1 MKYLNIHRKYNET
14 MRQMFFIET
23 NTVLFGIVIVAS
35 LSPTSK
41 AGGDEESNVCEDPP
55 EKLSNSKFYLYEM
68 NVDMIADPA
77 NSDYLES
84 YVDLDFKKTPPKNL
98 TSFSYCFR
106 FEFLSLNYQCLF
118 YEGYPNV
125 KVNFPEPSKDYGFV
139 YFLGHAF
146 IFTLP
151 KHVHIYPKE
160 WYHMCVSHELKSNQ
174 KMIKAYFNGH
184 KIIDATRS
192 TTKKLVKFNDKW
204 TLGFCKY
211 YKFDGHTVLS
221 PLTTITR
228 GAISDFNLWSKV
240 LNDNEMIAFTK
251 TCTRPGLPL
260 LPAADLINW
269 DDMKHMD
276 HAHCDEYENDDDDE
290 DSHGGG
296 GGIAVPGGH
305 KRKRRGAACVSSP
318 ESTCVS
324 VGDAVHMMSL
334 TWVCQKR
341 SVSTLIFET
350 NTIFYDA
357 MSWCNQ
363 LGGEIPIP
371 KTQNETI
378 ALSKMLSKAIRGKYA
393 CEHFWIP
400 IVQRD
405 KPAREDAH
413 GVTTDHDTGHGS
425 GSGGHKRKRR
435 GASETATDDDTYKV
449 KNLIDGQ
456 YQPFIWAEYFG
467 DKMTPAESLD
477 WDAGQPDGWTFQ
489 PCVTLDIHTYK
500 YHDQSCAEPTFC
512 GFCQFKEPVHYY
524 LRGVKKEYP
533 WDQEYVFV
541 PQGFLRGSYAVE
553 LTGYH
558 NQVIKLHPPDYG
570 ADDHGDEDEHDDD
583 DADDQGDNGHGD
595 EHDES
600 NEDEHE
606 DETGDSDDHSDD
618 DNSGGGGGGIAVP
631 GGGDGIVVPGG
642 RRKRGSKEATS
653 VVHKRIRRGAS
664 STAAAGTTINTWE
677 IVDSQKGI
685 IGILEQPPTIKI
697 SPMGKRTWIP
707 VMDGTQMTSYK
718 KELKL
723 TKVLMIVY

>member
-1 MKYLNIHRKYNET
+1 MKHRKILRKCNEN
-14 MRQMFFIET
+14 MRQMFFIEIS
-23 NTVLFGIVIVAS
+23 TVLFGIVIMAS
-35 LSPTSK
+35 LSPMCK
-41 AGGDEESNVCEDPP
+41 AGGEEETDVCENPP
-55 EKLSNSKFYLYEM
+55 KKLSNSKFYLYEM

-184 KIIDATRS
+184 KIVDATRS

-221 PLTTITR
+221 PLTTVTR
-228 GAISDFNLWSKV
+228 GAISDFNLWSKA
-240 LNDNEMIAFTK
+240 LNDDEMISFTK
-251 TCTRPGLPL
+251 ACTRPGLPL

-269 DDMKHMD
+269 DDMNHMD
-276 HAHCDEYENDDDDE
+276 HAHCEEND
-290 DSHGGG
+290 
-296 GGIAVPGGH
+296 H
-305 KRKRRGAACVSSP
+305 KRKRRGAVCVSSP

-324 VGDAVHMMSL
+324 VGDAVHLMSL

-341 SVSTLIFET
+341 AVSTLIFET
-350 NTIFYDA
+350 NTIFDDA

-378 ALSKMLSKAIRGKYA
+378 ALSKMLTKAIKGKYA

-400 IVQRD
+400 IMQRD
-405 KPAREDAH
+405 KPRADDAH
-413 GVTTDHDTGHGS
+413 GASNSLDEAHAGGS
-425 GSGGHKRKRR
+425 DGHKRKRR
-435 GASETATDDDTYKV
+435 GASEAATNDDNYEV
-449 KNLIDGQ
+449 KKAMDGVE
-456 YQPFIWAEYFG
+456 QPYIWTEYFG
-467 DKMTPAESLD
+467 DKKTATQAID

-512 GFCQFKEPVHYY
+512 GFCQFKQPVHYY

-541 PQGFLRGSYAVE
+541 PHGFLRGSYAVE

-570 ADDHGDEDEHDDD
+570 VDEHGAEEEHGEDHDDADADDHGDD
-583 DADDQGDNGHGD
+583 GHGD
-595 EHDES
+595 ENDDSSEG
-600 NEDEHE
+600 EHE
-606 DETGDSDDHSDD
+606 NETGVSDDHSDD

-631 GGGDGIVVPGG
+631 GGGGGIAVPGG
-642 RRKRGSKEATS
+642 RRKRNSNESIS

-677 IVDSQKGI
+677 IVDSQNGI

-723 TKVLMIVY
+723 TKVLMTDYSLFKMCIFFLKLL